1 MGVLTRYLIRVHM
14 GPFLFALSGIT
25 ALIFLNSLS
34 QRVGDLVGKG
44 LPWTVIA
51 EFLVLSL
58 PHVVALAL
66 PMAVLVAVLYA
77 FNDLVASN
85 EVTAL
90 AAGGVPPR
98 RLMVPVVG
106 LGVIAA
112 TVMYYFN
119 DRVLPDSNHALKNLI
134 VDLGRKSPTLDLR
147 EQIVNELRPAGGSDL
162 YFLTADRIDHET
174 STLTNVAIYDAN
186 DPTRHRT
193 TYAARG
199 EMAFNPARTD
209 LYLTLYDGVVHEAQD
224 DPEGGFQRLFF
235 ESQIVPLR
243 GVGNELERR
252 AGGTDRSDR
261 EMSIAMLSENARS
274 REAELDSLRAEGRAE
289 AVRIVHFA
297 LDDVSAEGGETV
309 AAGEEESQTPAEQ
322 IALWQS
328 RSIPSMGGIDAMT
341 QEISTE
347 SRSRAARSVALEQTV
362 NRFDVEIHKKLAIAF
377 ACIVFT
383 LIGPPLALKFPRG
396 GVGLVIA
403 ASTVIFSVYWVGLI
417 AGESLA
423 DRRVAD
429 PAVTMWMSNVVFL
442 VAGVILSAR
451 MSRASVNTRG
461 ETMADMF
468 RALLARIFRRAPK
481 AAEESA

>member
-1 MGVLTRYLIRVHM
+1 M
-14 GPFLFALSGIT
+14 FALSGLT

-44 LPWTVIA
+44 LPWTVIV
-51 EFLVLSL
+51 EFLILSL
-58 PHVVALAL
+58 PHVIALAL

-77 FNDLVASN
+77 FNELVASN
-85 EVTAL
+85 EITAL

-98 RLMVPVVG
+98 RLMLPVVG

-119 DRVLPDSNHALKNLI
+119 DRVLPESNHALKNLI
-134 VDLGRKSPTLDLR
+134 VDLGRKSPTLELR

-162 YFLTADRIDHET
+162 YFLTADVIDHQT

-186 DPTRHRT
+186 DPMRHRT

-199 EMAFNPARTD
+199 EMAFNDARTD
-209 LYLTLYDGVVHEAQD
+209 LYLTLYDGVVLEAQED
-224 DPEGGFQRLFF
+224 REGGFQRLFF

-243 GVGNELERR
+243 GVGNELQRR
-252 AGGTDRSDR
+252 VGGSDRSDR

-274 REAELDSLRAEGRAE
+274 REAELDSLRAAGAAQAIR
-289 AVRIVHFA
+289 AVRYA
-297 LDDVSAEGGETV
+297 LDDVKDGPALQ
-309 AAGEEESQTPAEQ
+309 GEETETPEEQ
-322 IALWQS
+322 IARWQS
-328 RSIPSMGGIDAMT
+328 RSIPSMGGLDAMT
-341 QEISTE
+341 QEVSSET
-347 SRSRAARSVALEQTV
+347 RAKAARSVALEQTV
-362 NRFDVEIHKKLAIAF
+362 NSFDVEIHKKLAIAF

-403 ASTVIFSVYWVGLI
+403 ASTIIFSVYWVGLI

-423 DRRVAD
+423 NRRVAD
-429 PAVTMWMSNVVFL
+429 PVVAMWVSNAVFL
-442 VAGVILSAR
+442 TAGLILSAR

-461 ETMADMF
+461 ESMTDIF
-468 RALLARIFRRAPK
+468 RALLAKVLRRRKALADSAPQ
-481 AAEESA
+481 SA